1 MAFTQADLNA
11 VERMIATGTLKLDYD
26 GKRLEYRSMDE
37 LLKARNTIL
46 ADLNRQTGNSNR
58 HSMAVINTN
67 R

>member
-26 GKRLEYRSMDE
+26 GKKLEYRSMGD
-37 LLKARNTIL
+37 LRMARDMIL
-46 ADLNRQTGNSNR
+46 ADLAKQSGNNNR
-58 HSMAVINTN
+58 HSMAIINTN